1 MINTQTTTNQQTTL
15 LDQKRLFDQQG
26 YVIVSG
32 LLSTSDREALKT
44 EMTKTMLDTVFTR
57 RGVTLDTNNP
67 ENLKLLTDPKMR
79 KIVLANPS
87 GIWRNNNTR
96 DPIVGKTTGMINIH
110 FNQTILEKIAL
121 NPKFYQVISALY
133 GTINSE
139 TGQLQPRYN
148 LVHSEGPER
157 FSIKSKGSTKM
168 PQHIDANLFHP
179 EMNYPERIQSF
190 YCVNTDSQIKPS
202 DSGTIAILGNFCF
215 YFALFGHLCH
225 PRDGVLKFP
234 RNKSRFFCLPKK
246 FDSEWLPKLNQIAKL
261 YTEFSRRGITINDQR
276 IRSRFE
282 QLKNAGC
289 VVPNQFK
296 KMVWEVIRLQG
307 GDFFCWS
314 QCIPHYSCR
323 NKSETPRMVCYYSLY
338 PVDNTWYDSYHHQWA
353 KEMFLNR
360 IFYYSTNA
368 GEYPRNTKN
377 PEENQYLVSLGPNNL
392 TQYQNWIRSDP
403 LRAKITGLESWFSTT
418 KYN

>member
-15 LDQKRLFDQQG
+15 LDYKQLFDQQG
-26 YVIVSG
+26 WVIVSG
-32 LLSTSDREALKT
+32 LLSVSDREALKT
-44 EMTKTMLDTVFTR
+44 EMIKTMLDTVFTR
-57 RGVTLDTNNP
+57 RGVNLDTNNP

-79 KIVLANPS
+79 KSVLANPG

-110 FNQTILEKIAL
+110 FNQMILEKIAL

-139 TGQLQPRYN
+139 TGQLQPRLN

-168 PQHIDANLFHP
+168 PQHIDANPFHP

-190 YCVNTDSQIKPS
+190 YCVNTDPLINPA

-215 YFALFGHLCH
+215 YFALLGGLCH

-234 RNKSRFFCLPKK
+234 QNKSRFFCLPKK
-246 FDSEWLPKLNQIAKL
+246 FDSEWLPKLNQIARL
-261 YTEFSRRGITINDQR
+261 YTEFYHRGVTVNDQR
-276 IRSRFE
+276 IQTRFE
-282 QLKNAGC
+282 QLKRAGRL
-289 VVPNQFK
+289 VPNQFK
-296 KMVWEVIRLQG
+296 EMVWKVIRLQP

-338 PVDNTWYDSYHHQWA
+338 PVDNTWYNSYHHQWT
-353 KEMFLNR
+353 KDMFVNR

-377 PEENQYLVSLGPNNL
+377 PEEHQYLMSLGADNL
-392 TQYQNWIRSDP
+392 VQYLNWIRSDS
-403 LRAKITGLESWFSTT
+403 LRAKLTGLESWFPIT
-418 KYN
+418 KT